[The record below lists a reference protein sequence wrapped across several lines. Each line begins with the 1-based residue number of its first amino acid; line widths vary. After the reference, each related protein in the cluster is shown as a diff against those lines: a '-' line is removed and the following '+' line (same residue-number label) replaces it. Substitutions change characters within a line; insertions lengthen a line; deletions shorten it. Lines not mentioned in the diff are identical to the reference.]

1 MNVELYTK
9 DDCSYCSAAKALLT
23 VKGIFFTEQKLG
35 IHFTRETLK
44 EKFPLAQTF
53 PVIVVDNFYIGGYN
67 QLREHLEK
75 SDSSQQLLNE

>member
-1 MNVELYTK
+1 MNIEIYTK
-9 DDCSYCSAAKALLT
+9 DDCSYCTAAKALLA
-23 VKGIFFTEQKLG
+23 VKGILFTEQKLG

-67 QLREHLEK
+67 QLKEHIDK
-75 SDSSQQLLNE
+75 NDSSLQFLSE

>member
-1 MNVELYTK
+1 MMIEMYTK

-23 VKGIFFTEQKLG
+23 TKGITFTENKLG
-35 IHFTRETLK
+35 IHFTREMLK
-44 EKFPLAQTF
+44 EKFPMAQTF

-67 QLREHLEK
+67 QLREHLDK